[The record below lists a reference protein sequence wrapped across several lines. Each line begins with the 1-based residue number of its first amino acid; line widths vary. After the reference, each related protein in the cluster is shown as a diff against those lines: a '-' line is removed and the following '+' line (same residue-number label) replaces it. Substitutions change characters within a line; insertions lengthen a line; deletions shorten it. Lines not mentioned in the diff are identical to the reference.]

1 MRVHSRGTS
10 PPSARRCQAP
20 HTFRPRGF
28 PPPRRLAPRIGSRV
42 CCTPQPVLGFAAF
55 RARGPPR
62 GAEPFEGFPSSTA
75 VPRHRGRVPPC
86 RYRRD
91 VEPCSRGRRRFEAE
105 ATNHRVEAPVC
116 RSRPPRRPARA
127 RCEHPRHR
135 RGRSTYRGTRDNRGE
150 PSHQE
155 ERAALHQV
163 TGGHGRRSGRAA
175 RCAVANA
182 GEPAGGRASSS
193 KHLAKRPT
201 SRPCSADE
209 SVASHRR
216 CQRGD
221 TRSFHGF
228 CPLQGPR
235 RAAPERRCRAERGSR
250 PGFADRDRSLG
261 GARRVCPVAGS
272 NRRDRARRAGGTDLH
287 GVSDV
292 NDRPEERV
300 FGRTRTL
307 PGAGWHLEGS
317 GTSLQSVWR
326 LTDSDPIRR
335 PGRQLPWG
343 WRGLQGL
350 PDGAPRRV
358 VVRAIDPV
366 AARMAFAAPS
376 VVFRAEAPD
385 LRGFPAPTA
394 VPWRK
399 RRGPPALLTF
409 ASPSERSSER
419 WSRSSSSR
427 GIRRRPST
435 DMTEA
440 RPLPGDESPIGA
452 ALPGAALVPS
462 TWFPTTSTA
471 SSAHRLAGLLRPA
484 AGPGVRRVSGRD
496 PPRDAEPFEGFPSST
511 AVPRHRGRCPP
522 AVTGEMSRSR
532 GRGQGTRSKLRS
544 AEADPHVDPHAR
556 GARPHDTAEVGART
570 GVRATTTTN
579 EPPGRAGSAPP
590 DHRRARSPKRPG
602 CPVRRRERRRTCERT
617 GELVETSREAA
628 RLRGL
633 APPTSPL
640 RHTAVASGAT
650 LDPSMGFV
658 PSKVPDRPLP
668 NGECHA
674 EGDPSL
680 GSPTGTEVSEAPG
693 ESVR

>member
-1 MRVHSRGTS
+1 LASGRLGDVPAECLAAHRFRPDPETRPAAPVGLAGASGSAGRRAKARRCPSNRSGSGSYGLRRSLRGLPRRSAGPPRVSRTDRRAVAQAPRPTGPPDLRLPFGALERALEPKLLLSWDSSFAPPPTSPMRVHSRGTS

-235 RAAPERRCRAERGSR
+235 PTAPERRMPRRGGSL
-250 PGFADRDRSLG
+250 PGFADRDRGLG

-272 NRRDRARRAGGTDLH
+272 NRRGPREAGRR
-287 GVSDV
+287 
-292 NDRPEERV
+292 N
-300 FGRTRTL
+300 
-307 PGAGWHLEGS
+307 
-317 GTSLQSVWR
+317 
-326 LTDSDPIRR
+326 
-335 PGRQLPWG
+335 
-343 WRGLQGL
+343 
-350 PDGAPRRV
+350 
-358 VVRAIDPV
+358 
-366 AARMAFAAPS
+366 
-376 VVFRAEAPD
+376 
-385 LRGFPAPTA
+385 
-394 VPWRK
+394 
-399 RRGPPALLTF
+399 
-409 ASPSERSSER
+409 
-419 WSRSSSSR
+419 
-427 GIRRRPST
+427 RPS
-435 DMTEA
+435 
-440 RPLPGDESPIGA
+440 
-452 ALPGAALVPS
+452 
-462 TWFPTTSTA
+462 W
-471 SSAHRLAGLLRPA
+471 
-484 AGPGVRRVSGRD
+484 
-496 PPRDAEPFEGFPSST
+496 GF
-511 AVPRHRGRCPP
+511 
-522 AVTGEMSRSR
+522 
-532 GRGQGTRSKLRS
+532 
-544 AEADPHVDPHAR
+544 
-556 GARPHDTAEVGART
+556 
-570 GVRATTTTN
+570 
-579 EPPGRAGSAPP
+579 
-590 DHRRARSPKRPG
+590 
-602 CPVRRRERRRTCERT
+602 
-617 GELVETSREAA
+617 
-628 RLRGL
+628 
-633 APPTSPL
+633 
-640 RHTAVASGAT
+640 
-650 LDPSMGFV
+650 
-658 PSKVPDRPLP
+658 
-668 NGECHA
+668 
-674 EGDPSL
+674 
-680 GSPTGTEVSEAPG
+680 
-693 ESVR
+693 